1 MWLRLANVPIR
12 RPCCRSVTQARTRRC
27 EPLIL
32 TPTPQAKVPQSFVLK
47 RGRLAALVDELTS
60 DMRKVRAAGG
70 RVLHSCSGPVVRSR
84 RQQADS
90 RGRPTSQ
97 VMEPYTAV
105 NLKERK
111 DNKLKDFIHV
121 AGPLGASL
129 HRCCQS
135 HVGLLLFAA
144 DAPAGPCPL
153 PPPGVSHFLL
163 FSATE
168 RSRYL
173 RIAKSPRGPT
183 LTWRVAAYSHTSD
196 VASSQAH
203 HSAPESAFRAPP
215 LVVLNNFGSEPHM
228 KLAALTFQ
236 NLFPPINVNTVKLAS
251 CQRVLLVDF
260 NKDEGRFRLRHYAI
274 TARQAGVNRRLRR
287 LLASRDVPDLGGCN
301 DVAEWLTRSG
311 NLTDASDS
319 EGEEG
324 AAARVTLAQPVRG
337 PGNAAGTQSSIRLKE
352 LGPRMD
358 LELLKVEEG
367 LCGGAVL
374 YHSLIHK
381 SAEDAA
387 ALELAARQKAQLKEE
402 RRTQQEA
409 NVARKQA
416 TAEAQA
422 QARQEARE
430 ARQRA
435 KAEVQAPQDQET
447 GYAGDGDAQPRKRR
461 RGE

>member
-1 MWLRLANVPIR
+1 MPA
-12 RPCCRSVTQARTRRC
+12 TRR
-27 EPLIL
+27 
-32 TPTPQAKVPQSFVLK
+32 
-47 RGRLAALVDELTS
+47 GR
-60 DMRKVRAAGG
+60 R
-70 RVLHSCSGPVVRSR
+70 
-84 RQQADS
+84 
-90 RGRPTSQ
+90 
-97 VMEPYTAV
+97 
-105 NLKERK
+105 
-111 DNKLKDFIHV
+111 
-121 AGPLGASL
+121 
-129 HRCCQS
+129 
-135 HVGLLLFAA
+135 
-144 DAPAGPCPL
+144 
-153 PPPGVSHFLL
+153 
-163 FSATE
+163 
-168 RSRYL
+168 
-173 RIAKSPRGPT
+173 
-183 LTWRVAAYSHTSD
+183 
-196 VASSQAH
+196 
-203 HSAPESAFRAPP
+203 
-215 LVVLNNFGSEPHM
+215 
-228 KLAALTFQ
+228 
-236 NLFPPINVNTVKLAS
+236 
-251 CQRVLLVDF
+251 
-260 NKDEGRFRLRHYAI
+260 
-274 TARQAGVNRRLRR
+274 
-287 LLASRDVPDLGGCN
+287 
-301 DVAEWLTRSG
+301 
-311 NLTDASDS
+311 
-319 EGEEG
+319 G